1 MSLTMSSFN
10 RKNACVNNAG
20 GVMRLQSRAN
30 RFLDEAIIMKGII
43 VDYLKGDLQFG
54 SVKELEQIIADSY
67 VEIDDVDVSQEA
79 YEHNLAKQIF
89 RYCKSERRHKSC
101 KIAFPDAAISID
113 LSGFVETQF
122 DGVEEI
128 NVKTNERYSI
138 SIPDEEMFI
147 QAVMKTVTKGFA
159 KRTYIET
166 CDCAKKVS

>member
-30 RFLDEAIIMKGII
+30 RFLDEAVIMKGII

-128 NVKTNERYSI
+128 NVKF
-138 SIPDEEMFI
+138 DFI
-147 QAVMKTVTKGFA
+147 IDDGANLEGVILKTGTPNLVFPKEPRGTFITKFLC
-159 KRTYIET
+159 IW
-166 CDCAKKVS
+166 D

>member
-20 GVMRLQSRAN
+20 GVMKLQSRAN

-128 NVKTNERYSI
+128 NVKF
-138 SIPDEEMFI
+138 DFI
-147 QAVMKTVTKGFA
+147 IDDGANLEGVILKNRHSKTRCF
-159 KRTYIET
+159 
-166 CDCAKKVS
+166 